1 MDYVVQETKLKSTY
15 WVTVS
20 LALSGLFVEHF
31 KVEHSWS
38 TQSYF
43 FASRSH
49 PIQNKI
55 KEEVRFL
62 VCSWVTGHAPL
73 PQKKMQVTTSKVPVQ
88 PRVAEVQLGV
98 MPEGLSRSLPLPGG
112 ASVQDQGQW

>member
-1 MDYVVQETKLKSTY
+1 MGLALLGITNSNALWTNVVQEIKLNSTY
-15 WVTVS
+15 WVAVS

-55 KEEVRFL
+55 KEEVKFL
-62 VCSWVTGHAPL
+62 VYSWVVGHVPL

-88 PRVAEVQLGV
+88 PRVAAVQLGV
-98 MPEGLSRSLPLPGG
+98 MPEGLS
-112 ASVQDQGQW
+112 